1 MPRRAGSETTNV
13 LVFIHMSK
21 DARALDFLFLCGL
34 YANLEAKTI
43 HPVSQMTG
51 RGLRAGQQGQPR
63 TQSFPECICRSGAL

>member
-1 MPRRAGSETTNV
+1 MPRRAGGETTNV

-43 HPVSQMTG
+43 HPVS
-51 RGLRAGQQGQPR
+51 
-63 TQSFPECICRSGAL
+63 